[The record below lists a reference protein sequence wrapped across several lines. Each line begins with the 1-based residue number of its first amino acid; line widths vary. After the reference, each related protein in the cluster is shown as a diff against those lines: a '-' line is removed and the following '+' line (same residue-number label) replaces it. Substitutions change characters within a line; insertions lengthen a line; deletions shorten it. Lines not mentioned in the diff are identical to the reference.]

1 MIYSRRNQ
9 PLRYITSST
18 APKNSGVT
26 PRMERPHRVDE
37 VVGHSKSSA
46 PGSILLANDTCQVSE
61 FISLFNL
68 GFSTLVRD
76 NPPRN
81 CKYPILEKSKLQS
94 LSRIAPSVFSPRY
107 REAMNERS
115 QLIPLIAKSMCSILK
130 STRNKS
136 LQDKAAAL
144 EASQR
149 CQLEDLSAI
158 PDVMDPKTIIM
169 TSLWCIAQKKLYK
182 PEASGRISPLWP
194 MSRPCNVS
202 PLEIN
207 SVTKENI
214 EENVQFHDDWD
225 IDQTETSDCYLGT
238 NGDIE
243 SYRPDETSILLSQG
257 GNTSVYSDIMESQS
271 DHFDCLEYSH
281 TTPNTSWETDH
292 GRQCVSTGDSLYV
305 DPLSEEILVWDRFDD
320 YVSTSMPISCIS
332 SVFEVEGP
340 YGRESDDMFCD

>member
-1 MIYSRRNQ
+1 MAYTVDLESNTFSSTKLDLDITLRTSVEILI
-9 PLRYITSST
+9 PVGATGLRYVENLKNALYSGIIWVDQLPELRLNIHVSAESDLSHPLTILTSQMGDALCNSQCWLELGLGVLFKSS
-18 APKNSGVT
+18 PKNSGVT
-26 PRMERPHRVDE
+26 PRMERPYRVDE

-46 PGSILLANDTCQVSE
+46 LGSILLANDTCHVSE

-76 NPPRN
+76 NPPRI

-107 REAMNERS
+107 REAMNERA

-182 PEASGRISPLWP
+182 PEASRRISPLWP
-194 MSRPCNVS
+194 MSRPCSVS
-202 PLEIN
+202 PFEIN
-207 SVTKENI
+207 TVTKK
-214 EENVQFHDDWD
+214 
-225 IDQTETSDCYLGT
+225 TSKRISNFTTTG
-238 NGDIE
+238 
-243 SYRPDETSILLSQG
+243 TSIKQKHQ
-257 GNTSVYSDIMESQS
+257 TAI
-271 DHFDCLEYSH
+271 
-281 TTPNTSWETDH
+281 
-292 GRQCVSTGDSLYV
+292 
-305 DPLSEEILVWDRFDD
+305 
-320 YVSTSMPISCIS
+320 
-332 SVFEVEGP
+332 
-340 YGRESDDMFCD
+340 